1 MSAKNAVLLPLTA
14 VVTACLLHTGIAGPA
29 AAGPAVSQAA
39 IRLEADSYPYQ
50 GQSGFTISGKILT
63 VDAARDL
70 VTLRADDGSAYTVDT
85 MGSQIDLT
93 VSSTP
98 GDIDDLQRD
107 MRVHVS
113 GNLLSG
119 NLIAANRVQ
128 VLPNAAPV
136 VPVSSKIIPRTT
148 VMTEQRLPIA
158 LRGTV
163 LSVDNSEGSFDVHIQ
178 DHMRTVYVSSQT
190 RFPNIFVPGKDVPL
204 HPGDRVSVDGKLESD
219 GSVTAAV
226 VHMVQPIK
234 DVHELIGKV
243 TTQSNALYTRDLQV
257 KLDSGAVFKIDVPR
271 DIPINKGDDEISV
284 HDLTT
289 DDVIKIEG
297 AFDGDKFVASSID
310 VLQPEIA
317 ASN

>member
-29 AAGPAVSQAA
+29 AASPAASQASF
-39 IRLEADSYPYQ
+39 RLAADNYPYQ
-50 GQSGFTISGKILT
+50 GQSGFTVIGKILT

-70 VTLRADDGSAYTVDT
+70 VTLRADDGSTYTVDT
-85 MGSQIDLT
+85 MGSQINLK

-98 GDIDDLQRD
+98 GDVDDLQRD

-128 VLPNAAPV
+128 VLPNVTPTT
-136 VPVSSKIIPRTT
+136 VSSKIIPRTT

-163 LSVDNSEGSFDVHIQ
+163 VSVDNSEGSFDVHVQ
-178 DHMRTVYVSSQT
+178 DHKRTIYVSGQT

-204 HPGDRVSVDGKLESD
+204 HPGDRVSVDGKLEPD
-219 GSVTAAV
+219 GTVSAAV

-243 TTQSNALYTRDLQV
+243 TTQSNSLYTRDLQI
-257 KLDSGAVFKIDVPR
+257 KLDSGPVIKVSVPR
-271 DIPINKGDDEISV
+271 DIPINSGDDSISV

-289 DDVIKIEG
+289 DDVIKIDG

-310 VLQPEIA
+310 VLQPEVT